1 MLRISS
7 AFEGPTEWGR
17 DDSLEALVPSRAE
30 IRDFKVHI
38 FREGHKILRNL
49 RLTFDYSTY
58 SQKLGEAFAKFCGL
72 LRIYKLYNISQ
83 GLKGDRGLFQ
93 L

>member
-30 IRDFKVHI
+30 SRDFTIKSVPLK
-38 FREGHKILRNL
+38 KIVCNL
-49 RLTFDYSTY
+49 Y
-58 SQKLGEAFAKFCGL
+58 
-72 LRIYKLYNISQ
+72 
-83 GLKGDRGLFQ
+83 
-93 L
+93 